1 MHRVGETLLIHQPPP
16 LARSWGATSVSPEM
30 GGSGVSGVDV
40 GQARS
45 AARPG
50 GSEDRGVHGGA
61 RGSTS
66 DTPPAAA
73 AAAAAADD
81 DDDIAGAS
89 MSLLPLY

>member
-16 LARSWGATSVSPEM
+16 LARSWGAAGVSPEM

-45 AARPG
+45 AARAG
-50 GSEDRGVHGGA
+50 GSEDRGAHRVA
-61 RGSTS
+61 RGSTCDTS

-73 AAAAAADD
+73 DD
-81 DDDIAGAS
+81 DDTAGAS
-89 MSLLPLY
+89 MALLRLY